1 MAQRTIL
8 WSPYQ
13 GTRTHVVLYVD
24 CENKDGNVSYEHILC
39 SVVWMVCIIF
49 CADYIYV
56 GTIYVLRIP
65 CTVRT
70 YIWIYQIVPIY
81 KVPTYYIWISH

>member
-13 GTRTHVVLYVD
+13 RTRTHVVLYVD

-39 SVVWMVCIIF
+39 SMNGGATTHTVYTYG
-49 CADYIYV
+49 YIK
-56 GTIYVLRIP
+56 
-65 CTVRT
+65 
-70 YIWIYQIVPIY
+70 IVPI
-81 KVPTYYIWISH
+81 